1 MLSSHFAED
10 IFLEFHDL
18 VESDKIKAQ
27 HTDIGPISSF
37 YMRIVNGDALTKS
50 QADFVVKILEKYRH
64 LAMMAGFE
72 YSDLLRNLAWKQPF
86 RVLDLTKRI
95 YVERTAQGN
104 LDVCVKFP
112 YQLKKEFDDEIK
124 SYQLTSTRFN
134 NWDADQKLRRLNLY
148 DFNLIALYEF
158 ANRNN
163 FEIDDSF
170 MIALADIEEIWQ
182 RQDDIIPH
190 STAIDNFVLLQN
202 CSEDIQEWW
211 YKHWTRDSNSDLLL
225 AKSMGYPYT
234 GIPHTAIEKI
244 AASQENSFWI
254 RSNEKFFD
262 LYKKITGKAAV
273 MLDRTGD
280 TLSWLQKFVAD
291 ADAQGVN
298 RDEIKVCFRD
308 SRDQDTGIN
317 EWIRLAGVGGK
328 VESGR
333 LLIFESRPAKWLFKD
348 QNDVTLLVTNNVFPP
363 TNVITR
369 DWFNSHPCVI
379 YLGDIKPSETKGQ
392 RIVEL

>member
-1 MLSSHFAED
+1 MLPSEFAED
-10 IFLEFHDL
+10 IFVEFYNL
-18 VESDKIKAQ
+18 VVQQKISIQ
-27 HTDIGPISSF
+27 GQDFSPISSF
-37 YMRIVNGDALTKS
+37 HEKIINSGELTKN
-50 QADFVVKILEKYRH
+50 QANFLIKLLEKYKTIAAVAGLDYGSK
-64 LAMMAGFE
+64 LA
-72 YSDLLRNLAWKQPF
+72 DLKWQRPF
-86 RVLDLTKRI
+86 RVLDLSKTI
-95 YVERTAQGN
+95 YVELREN
-104 LDVCVKFP
+104 KLEICLKFP
-112 YQLKKEFDDEIK
+112 YQLKKEFEDEI
-124 SYQLTSTRFN
+124 SSREALHTHGF
-134 NWDADQKLRRLNLY
+134 WDPDAKVRRL
-148 DFNLIALYEF
+148 DFYHYNLIALYEF
-158 ANRNN
+158 ACKHN

-348 QNDVTLLVTNNVFPP
+348 QNDVTLLVTNNIYPP

-369 DWFNSHPCVI
+369 DWFCSHSCVI
-379 YLGDIKPSETKGQ
+379 YLGNIKPAEIKGQ
-392 RIVEL
+392 ELVEL